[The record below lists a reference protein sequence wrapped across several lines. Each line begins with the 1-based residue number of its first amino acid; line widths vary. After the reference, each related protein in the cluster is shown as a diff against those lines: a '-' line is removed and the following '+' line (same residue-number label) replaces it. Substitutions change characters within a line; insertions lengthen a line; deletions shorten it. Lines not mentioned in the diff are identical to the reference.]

1 MSPTRRND
9 LKAELTPMITNNL
22 RALVCWAKDKPLK
35 SNYHLIVDRLGP
47 IVLGIKPSELL
58 NVSLYDQR
66 IWDEFKELLSQQ
78 VQLEIR
84 EIRQLNE
91 RQQVIFYH
99 QETLDTVLREKQNQ
113 DFLKSFHYPE
123 TYSLDSYLEHVLEK
137 IKSKAFPHEI
147 GIFLGYPLKDV
158 LGFMKQIPL
167 TYVGTHGW
175 RIYGD
180 MQLSSKIYESYQQ
193 ARTSQVISDI

>member
-1 MSPTRRND
+1 M
-9 LKAELTPMITNNL
+9 KAELTPMITNYL
-22 RALVCWAKDKPLK
+22 RTLVCWAKDKPPS
-35 SNYHLIVDRLGP
+35 SNYHLVIEHLGP

-66 IWDEFKELLSQQ
+66 IWEEFKTLFSQQ
-78 VQLEIR
+78 EQLRLR
-84 EIRQLNE
+84 EIRQING

-99 QETLDTVLREKQNQ
+99 RATLDTVLREKHHQE
-113 DFLKSFHYPE
+113 FLRTFNYPE
-123 TYSLDSYLEHVLEK
+123 IYSLNCYLNHVLGK

-180 MQLSSKIYESYQQ
+180 MQVSGEIYEKYQQ
-193 ARTSQVISDI
+193 ARTSRVISDI